1 MAILPR
7 WGTPRSERETHGHH
21 LARVAQALG
30 WDLFDW
36 QRLVADVALEH
47 DDGLY
52 RYRTVGVCV
61 GRQNGK
67 TALAASRIALELL
80 QPGHVVAFT
89 AQDRGMARYLWEQHC
104 ELIIDS
110 SMSRRVR
117 RVMRANG
124 QEALIMENGSQ
135 YRVVTPNRKGA
146 RGLTTDLVVIDEAAL
161 ADRDLI
167 SAIQP
172 TMATKPNAQLWIL
185 SNAGDAQSTMLAH
198 YRNLGHQERDDD
210 DGRLAWFEWAPA
222 DDTKLDVL
230 DEAVWRQAIPTLAE
244 AGGVTLDAVA
254 EAAET
259 TEPELFAREWL
270 NVWPALEAVAVIA
283 MTDWERLERTDV
295 LLGHQVVLGIDVSP
309 NRDSATIAACGRN
322 GAWTPIEIIDH
333 RAHVG
338 WIQERVVELWQKWHA
353 PVVID
358 GGSPAGSFIIPLE
371 QAGVDVMPVGMRDYA
386 RACGSFYD
394 AVIDQTVTHLGD
406 HLLTDAVGAA
416 SKRKLAEQ
424 WAWNRRSTVDITP
437 LVAATLARWGV
448 VAGATTR
455 PKPAVL

>member
-1 MAILPR
+1 MTTPPR
-7 WGTPRSERETHGHH
+7 WGTPRSKRPTYGHH
-21 LARVAQALG
+21 LARVGQALG
-30 WDLFDW
+30 WNLFDW

-47 DDGLY
+47 DNGRY
-52 RYRTVGVCV
+52 RYRTVGVSV

-89 AQDRGMARYLWEQHC
+89 AQDRGMARYLWDAHC
-104 ELIIDS
+104 ELILDS
-110 SMSRRVR
+110 SMSKRVR

-124 QEALIMENGSQ
+124 QEALIMQNGAQ
-135 YRVVTPNRKGA
+135 YRVVTPNRKGS
-146 RGLTTDLVVIDEAAL
+146 RGLTCDLVVIDEALHIDMDVIA
-161 ADRDLI
+161 AV
-167 SAIQP
+167 QP
-172 TMATKPNAQLWIL
+172 TMATKNNAQLWIL
-185 SNAGDAQSTMLAH
+185 SNAGDANSTMLAH
-198 YRNLGHQERDDD
+198 YRNLGHQERDGDE
-210 DGRLAWFEWAPA
+210 GRLCWLEWAPA
-222 DDTKLDVL
+222 DDKIDAL

-254 EAAET
+254 EAAQT

-270 NVWPALEAVAVIA
+270 NVWPNIGAVAVID
-283 MTDWERLERTDV
+283 MHLWEKLERTDV
-295 LLGHQVVLGIDVSP
+295 MLGHQVVLGIDVAP

-322 GAWTPIEIIDH
+322 GAWTPVEIIDH

-338 WIQERVVELWQKWHA
+338 WIQDRVVELWNKWHA

-358 GGSPAGSFIIPLE
+358 GGAPAGSFIVPLE
-371 QAGVDVMPVGMRDYA
+371 QAGVEVMPVGMRDYA

-394 AVIDQTVTHLGD
+394 AVVDETVTHLGD
-406 HLLTDAVGAA
+406 RLLTDAVGAA

-448 VAGATTR
+448 VAGATVR
-455 PKPAVL
+455 PKPGVF